1 VAVAPYSQTTAW
13 RETPEEQRVFT
24 RVPFAHP
31 VRWIGVNGDS
41 GPATL
46 RNVSRSGVSVSLG
59 RFLRPGPVVR
69 LVFDDI
75 EYAGQPIEVQALTV
89 WCKPE
94 NGSPDRF
101 VAGFKII
108 QGERHTLGA
117 MSEVF
122 YAAIREY
129 AATHQ
134 F

>member
-1 VAVAPYSQTTAW
+1 MAVASYSPTTTW

-31 VRWIGVNGDS
+31 VRWAGMNGDEGS
-41 GPATL
+41 AIL

-75 EYAGQPIEVQALTV
+75 KYARQPIEVQALTV

-94 NGSPDRF
+94 RGAPDRF
-101 VAGFKII
+101 IAGFKIV

-122 YAAIREY
+122 YAALREY
-129 AATHQ
+129 AAKHQ